1 MNSDDHDDNV
11 RMEYPMN
18 NVPRP
23 LVLTVL
29 CWFLVVSAMINIAMA
44 PSLLSNP
51 LGLQLLSAAAAP
63 PWVLIV
69 IAVVSAAIQGAA
81 GGVMLVRRGW
91 GRMLYI
97 IATPLQTLASYAAY
111 GFELGGIMLLG
122 LAFYL
127 GIVAVLM
134 RRDVTAYFTNDPGAL
149 PVGSGHGTYP
159 PAEPVNVGRRIAS
172 IVLLVPATIILS
184 TGFLVLGALPELGLG
199 AFIMTGFMMF
209 ISALFVVPALY
220 FWGWS
225 RSAIVLGVLMAVVGG
240 ELLMIGVVVQQTMSV
255 PQYAAQMQLKNVD
268 PANLTQ
274 MLRGSLLAGS
284 ICAIIGAALIAIQ
297 KATDWKNREDTTEGM

>member
-1 MNSDDHDDNV
+1 
-11 RMEYPMN
+11 MEHPMN

-51 LGLQLLSAAAAP
+51 LSLQMLSAAAAP

-69 IAVVSAAIQGAA
+69 IAVVSAAIQGTA

-134 RRDVTAYFTNDPGAL
+134 RRDVTAYFTNDPEAL
-149 PVGSGHGTYP
+149 PVGS
-159 PAEPVNVGRRIAS
+159 
-172 IVLLVPATIILS
+172 
-184 TGFLVLGALPELGLG
+184 
-199 AFIMTGFMMF
+199 
-209 ISALFVVPALY
+209 
-220 FWGWS
+220 
-225 RSAIVLGVLMAVVGG
+225 
-240 ELLMIGVVVQQTMSV
+240 
-255 PQYAAQMQLKNVD
+255 
-268 PANLTQ
+268 
-274 MLRGSLLAGS
+274 
-284 ICAIIGAALIAIQ
+284 
-297 KATDWKNREDTTEGM
+297 